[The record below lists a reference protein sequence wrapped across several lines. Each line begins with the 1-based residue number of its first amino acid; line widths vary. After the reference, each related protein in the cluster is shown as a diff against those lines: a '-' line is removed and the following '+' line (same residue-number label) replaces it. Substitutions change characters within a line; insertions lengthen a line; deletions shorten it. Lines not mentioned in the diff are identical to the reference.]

1 MPRSSSSALQALR
14 KRRLDGERQAETA
27 LAEALAAH
35 LRAEARDAE
44 LETAAVAARSAWA
57 AARSSAP
64 LPTTAGEAA
73 AQFHYWARLEAAVKA
88 ALGAQDS
95 HRAGALALAIR
106 GAEAARGAHLV
117 ARQRREVVDKALAR
131 RAAAER
137 LDRERRTEAELDDR
151 ARPPRA

>member
-1 MPRSSSSALQALR
+1 LQ

-27 LAEALAAH
+27 LAGALAE
-35 LRAEARDAE
+35 LRRAEARDAE
-44 LETAAVAARSAWA
+44 LESAAVGARSAWA
-57 AARSSAP
+57 AARTGAP
-64 LPTTAGEAA
+64 LPTTAVEAA
-73 AQFHYWARLEAAVKA
+73 AQFQYGARLEAAVKA
-88 ALGAQDS
+88 ALGARDT

-106 GAEAARGAHLV
+106 DAEAARAAHLV

-151 ARPPRA
+151 ARPPRG

>member
-1 MPRSSSSALQALR
+1 MSLHSSSALQALQ

-27 LAEALAAH
+27 LAGALAAR

-44 LETAAVAARSAWA
+44 LEAAEVEARLAWA
-57 AARSSAP
+57 AARSGAA
-64 LPTTAGEAA
+64 LPTTAVEAA
-73 AQFHYWARLEAAVKA
+73 AQSRYWARLEAAVKA
-88 ALGAQDS
+88 ALGARDA

-106 GAEAARGAHLV
+106 EAETARAAHLV

-137 LDRERRTEAELDDR
+137 LDKERRTEAELDDR
-151 ARPPRA
+151 ARPPRG